1 MATRTTLLVL
11 GNGFDL
17 DLGFRTGYQHYHD
30 NQNTRG
36 NGAFPFVRGGQ
47 DYHSLGQF
55 ILKAVEIQKWYDL
68 ENVLAEYG
76 KQYPKVEDIDGDKED
91 YASLVKSLTLYLKS
105 VDYSHPREASVAAR
119 VLKALTECIIPP
131 VVYTF
136 NYTDL
141 SKTCQSLNLTAIHPT
156 YIHGSLK
163 NDDIILGVGDY
174 AKLTSSTDYLY
185 KTSNDQYHSTNLFE
199 ELDSCENI
207 LLFGISLSQV
217 DYPYFQDFFTRVARG
232 DYVGDR
238 KKYIRVFT
246 NDDKTRLET
255 LRNLRQM
262 NEGMI
267 ALTNY
272 SDFDIIRTKGDV
284 DEAKVSAMIEKI
296 SSEWESNVR

>member
-119 VLKALTECIIPP
+119 VLKAA
-131 VVYTF
+131 
-136 NYTDL
+136 
-141 SKTCQSLNLTAIHPT
+141 SLAVLEIVNLDNESTYRPT
-156 YIHGSLK
+156 
-163 NDDIILGVGDY
+163 
-174 AKLTSSTDYLY
+174 TSSN
-185 KTSNDQYHSTNLFE
+185 SVFAA
-199 ELDSCENI
+199 
-207 LLFGISLSQV
+207 SL
-217 DYPYFQDFFTRVARG
+217 PMATVA
-232 DYVGDR
+232 
-238 KKYIRVFT
+238 IF
-246 NDDKTRLET
+246 
-255 LRNLRQM
+255 
-262 NEGMI
+262 
-267 ALTNY
+267 
-272 SDFDIIRTKGDV
+272 
-284 DEAKVSAMIEKI
+284 
-296 SSEWESNVR
+296 